1 MAYIFQIPTQKP
13 GKYDKPLVKELG
25 QNDKI
30 KLGVKLLDF
39 GVNLFLVLHVLIWK
53 AKVPKL
59 LILKNR
65 IAI

>member
-1 MAYIFQIPTQKP
+1 MAYIFQIPTHKP

-25 QNDKI
+25 KNDKI

-65 IAI
+65 NPI